1 MAPISQT
8 ISTEIS
14 IGETFPSW
22 GSECDICDIIISILF
37 SFYYSFSFSIF
48 SLQVKNPFKSSF
60 TNDIS
65 MERKYDSEFRKK
77 LVSKLEDFKSRDE
90 MVDIYNLIS
99 DINFS
104 SNTNGMFFNINDF
117 SNGTI
122 KSLVEYTQ
130 KKGKEKAAKKLVY
143 KTYNND
149 EHRDLKNKDKVIINK
164 MKS

>member
-1 MAPISQT
+1 
-8 ISTEIS
+8 
-14 IGETFPSW
+14 
-22 GSECDICDIIISILF
+22 
-37 SFYYSFSFSIF
+37 
-48 SLQVKNPFKSSF
+48 
-60 TNDIS
+60 
-65 MERKYDSEFRKK
+65 MERKYNSEFRKK
-77 LVSKLEDFKSRDE
+77 LVSKLENFKTKNE

-99 DINFS
+99 DIDFS

-143 KTYNND
+143 TTYSND

>member
-1 MAPISQT
+1 
-8 ISTEIS
+8 
-14 IGETFPSW
+14 
-22 GSECDICDIIISILF
+22 
-37 SFYYSFSFSIF
+37 
-48 SLQVKNPFKSSF
+48 
-60 TNDIS
+60 
-65 MERKYDSEFRKK
+65 
-77 LVSKLEDFKSRDE
+77 

-104 SNTNGMFFNINDF
+104 SNTNGLFFNINDF

-130 KKGKEKAAKKLVY
+130 KKGKEKDTKKLVY
-143 KTYNND
+143 TTYNND